1 MPKVLFQRLNRT
13 FYLRFYISPAEESL
27 FEQLFSNLTLPEPPE
42 CRRRRRGI
50 RILGSTE
57 SDGKM
62 ELYLQQLPQQLVN
75 GLTLGGVYAL
85 IAIGYTMVYGILG
98 MLNFAHGEI
107 YMIGGF
113 TGWWVLHLL
122 THNNQILTSAALV
135 IALMIIMAMAVSALV
150 GILSE
155 RFAYRPLRNAPRM
168 NLLLSAL
175 GVSIFLQNLV
185 LTYQGAKVRFFHIS
199 ALIPENIRVLHIGS
213 TVFSFMRIVVVA
225 VTFLLMALLTIM
237 LKRTMVGKAMRAT
250 AQDIE
255 AAAFM
260 GVDVDRIV
268 VLVFLI
274 GSALGGAAGTL
285 VGLLF
290 TQVDYYVGF
299 QAGLKGFTA
308 AVLGGIGNI
317 YGAMIGGI
325 LLGLAEAL
333 AVTFLPSAYKDVVA
347 FVILI
352 VILIA
357 RPWGLMG
364 EKMPEKV

>member
-1 MPKVLFQRLNRT
+1 M
-13 FYLRFYISPAEESL
+13 
-27 FEQLFSNLTLPEPPE
+27 
-42 CRRRRRGI
+42 
-50 RILGSTE
+50 
-57 SDGKM
+57 
-62 ELYLQQLPQQLVN
+62 YLQQLPQQLVN
-75 GLTLGGVYAL
+75 GLTLGCVYAL

-113 TGWWVLHLL
+113 AGWWVLHLL
-122 THNNQILTSAALV
+122 TRNNVVIMNAALV
-135 IALMIIMAMAVSALV
+135 ISLMIVVAMGMSGLIGIMT
-150 GILSE
+150 E

-168 NLLLSAL
+168 NLLISAL

-185 LTYQGAKVRFFHIS
+185 LHSQGAKVRSFHIAS
-199 ALIPENIRVLHIGS
+199 LIPDSIRVFHIVS
-213 TVFSFMRIVVVA
+213 TVFSFMRMLVIA
-225 VTFLLMALLTIM
+225 ITFLLMGLLTVMI
-237 LKRTMVGKAMRAT
+237 KRTKAGKAMRAT

-255 AAAFM
+255 AATFM
-260 GVDVDRIV
+260 GIDVDRIV

-308 AVLGGIGNI
+308 AVLGGIGSI
-317 YGAMIGGI
+317 YGAMLGGI
-325 LLGLAEAL
+325 LLGLVESL

-352 VILIA
+352 TVLII
-357 RPWGLMG
+357 RPWGLVG
-364 EKMPEKV
+364 EKIPEKV

>member
-1 MPKVLFQRLNRT
+1 M
-13 FYLRFYISPAEESL
+13 YLE
-27 FEQLFSNLTLPEPPE
+27 
-42 CRRRRRGI
+42 
-50 RILGSTE
+50 
-57 SDGKM
+57 
-62 ELYLQQLPQQLVN
+62 QLPQQLVN

-85 IAIGYTMVYGILG
+85 IAIGYTMVYGILF

-113 TGWWVLHLL
+113 AGWWVLHLL
-122 THNNQILTSAALV
+122 TSNNQPVMVAALV
-135 IALMIIMAMAVSALV
+135 ISLMIIGAMATSGFLGMAV
-150 GILSE
+150 E
-155 RFAYRPLRNAPRM
+155 RFAYRPLRQAPRM

-185 LTYQGAKVRFFHIS
+185 LHFQGAKPRFFHVS
-199 ALIPENIRVLHIGS
+199 SLIPEHLRVMEVGNV
-213 TVFSFMRIVVVA
+213 VFSFMRILVIA
-225 VTFLLMALLTIM
+225 ICFLLMGLLTY
-237 LKRTMVGKAMRAT
+237 MVKKTKIGKAMRAT

-260 GVDVDRIV
+260 GIDTDRIV
-268 VLVFLI
+268 VYVFLI

-317 YGAMIGGI
+317 FGAMLGGI
-325 LLGLAEAL
+325 ILGLLESL
-333 AVTFLPSAYKDVVA
+333 ATTFFPSAYKDVVA
-347 FVILI
+347 FAILI
-352 VILIA
+352 IVLIF

-364 EKMPEKV
+364 EKTPEKV

>member
-1 MPKVLFQRLNRT
+1 MDF
-13 FYLRFYISPAEESL
+13 
-27 FEQLFSNLTLPEPPE
+27 
-42 CRRRRRGI
+42 
-50 RILGSTE
+50 
-57 SDGKM
+57 
-62 ELYLQQLPQQLVN
+62 YLQQLPQQLVN

-85 IAIGYTMVYGILG
+85 IAIGYTMVYGILS

-113 TGWWVLHLL
+113 TGWWVLNLL
-122 THNNQILTSAALV
+122 SKDYVPIIPAGLV
-135 IALMIIMAMAVSALV
+135 IALMLIASMLLSGLLGMAV
-150 GILSE
+150 E
-155 RFAYRPLRNAPRM
+155 RVAYRPLRKAPRI

-185 LTYQGAKVRFFHIS
+185 LQYQGAKARFFHITS
-199 ALIPENIRVLHIGS
+199 LIPEHLRIFQIGD
-213 TVFSFMRIVVVA
+213 VMLSFMRILVIVVA
-225 VTFLLMALLTIM
+225 FVLMAALT
-237 LKRTMVGKAMRAT
+237 LMVKKTKIGKAMRAT
-250 AQDIE
+250 AQDPE
-255 AAAFM
+255 AALFM
-260 GVDVDRIV
+260 GINIDRIII
-268 VLVFLI
+268 LVFLI

-317 YGAMIGGI
+317 SGAMLGGI
-325 LLGLAEAL
+325 LLGLLESL
-333 AVTFLPSAYKDVVA
+333 ATTFFPAAYKDVVT

-352 VILIA
+352 LVLIF

-364 EKMPEKV
+364 KKVPEKV

>member
-1 MPKVLFQRLNRT
+1 
-13 FYLRFYISPAEESL
+13 
-27 FEQLFSNLTLPEPPE
+27 
-42 CRRRRRGI
+42 
-50 RILGSTE
+50 
-57 SDGKM
+57 M
-62 ELYLQQLPQQLVN
+62 ELYLDQLPQQLIN

-113 TGWWVLHLL
+113 AGWWVLHLL
-122 THNNQILTSAALV
+122 TRNNVVIMNAALV
-135 IALMIIMAMAVSALV
+135 IALMIVIAMGVAALV
-150 GILSE
+150 GMMAE

-185 LTYQGAKVRFFHIS
+185 LHFQGAKVRFFHIAS
-199 ALIPENIRVLHIGS
+199 LIPDSLRTFHVGA
-213 TVFSFMRIVVVA
+213 TVFSFMRILLIG
-225 VTFLLMALLTIM
+225 VTFVLMGLLTLMI
-237 LKRTMVGKAMRAT
+237 KKTKVGKAMRAT

-255 AAAFM
+255 AATFM
-260 GVDVDRIV
+260 GIDVDRIV
-268 VLVFLI
+268 VVVFMI
-274 GSALGGAAGTL
+274 GSALGGAAGVL
-285 VGLLF
+285 VGLMF

-308 AVLGGIGNI
+308 AVLGGIGSI
-317 YGAMIGGI
+317 HGAMLGGI
-325 LLGLAEAL
+325 LLGLVESL
-333 AVTFLPSAYKDVVA
+333 AVTFLPAAYKDVVA

-352 VILIA
+352 AVLII

-364 EKMPEKV
+364 DKIPEKV

>member
-1 MPKVLFQRLNRT
+1 MD
-13 FYLRFYISPAEESL
+13 I
-27 FEQLFSNLTLPEPPE
+27 
-42 CRRRRRGI
+42 
-50 RILGSTE
+50 
-57 SDGKM
+57 
-62 ELYLQQLPQQLVN
+62 YLQQLPQQLVN

-85 IAIGYTMVYGILG
+85 IAIGYTMVYGILF

-113 TGWWVLHLL
+113 VAWWVLSLL
-122 THNNQILTSAALV
+122 TVNNVPYVNAGIL
-135 IALMIIMAMAVSALV
+135 IAFMIVMAMGFSGGL
-150 GILSE
+150 GILVE
-155 RFAYRPLRNAPRM
+155 RFAYRPLRKAPRM

-185 LTYQGAKVRFFHIS
+185 LNFQGAKARSFAVTS
-199 ALIPENIRVLHIGS
+199 LIPEGLRVIQVGD
-213 TVFSFMRIVVVA
+213 VVISFMRILVIVVA
-225 VTFLLMALLTIM
+225 FLLMALLTV
-237 LKRTMVGKAMRAT
+237 MVKKTKAGKAMRAT

-260 GVDVDRIV
+260 GIDTDRII

-274 GSALGGAAGTL
+274 GSALGGAAGAL

-317 YGAMIGGI
+317 SGAMLGGLI
-325 LLGLAEAL
+325 LGLLEAL
-333 AVTFLPSAYKDVVA
+333 ATTFFPATYKDVVA
-347 FVILI
+347 FAVLIL
-352 VILIA
+352 VLIF

-364 EKMPEKV
+364 EKIPEKV

>member
-1 MPKVLFQRLNRT
+1 
-13 FYLRFYISPAEESL
+13 
-27 FEQLFSNLTLPEPPE
+27 
-42 CRRRRRGI
+42 
-50 RILGSTE
+50 
-57 SDGKM
+57 M
-62 ELYLQQLPQQLVN
+62 ELYLAQLPQQLIN

-98 MLNFAHGEI
+98 MLNFAHGEV

-122 THNNQILTSAALV
+122 TRSNVLLANAVMV
-135 IALMIIMAMAVSALV
+135 IALMIIAAMAVSGLV
-150 GILSE
+150 GVMAE

-185 LTYQGAKVRFFHIS
+185 LTYQGAKVRSFHIA
-199 ALIPENIRVLHIGS
+199 ALIPESLRVIQIG
-213 TVFSFMRIVVVA
+213 TAVFSFMRILVIG
-225 VTFLLMALLTIM
+225 VTFLLMGLLTVMI
-237 LKRTMVGKAMRAT
+237 KKTKVGKAMRAT

-260 GVDVDRIV
+260 GIDVDRIV
-268 VLVFLI
+268 VFVFLI

-308 AVLGGIGNI
+308 AVLGGIGSI
-317 YGAMIGGI
+317 YGAMLGGI
-325 LLGLAEAL
+325 LLGLTESL
-333 AVTFLPSAYKDVVA
+333 AVTFFPSAYKDVVA
-347 FVILI
+347 FAILI
-352 VILIA
+352 VVLIF
-357 RPWGLMG
+357 RPWGLVG
-364 EKMPEKV
+364 EKIPEKV

>member
-1 MPKVLFQRLNRT
+1 MDF
-13 FYLRFYISPAEESL
+13 
-27 FEQLFSNLTLPEPPE
+27 
-42 CRRRRRGI
+42 
-50 RILGSTE
+50 
-57 SDGKM
+57 
-62 ELYLQQLPQQLVN
+62 YLQQLPQQLVN

-85 IAIGYTMVYGILG
+85 IAIGYTMVYGILF

-113 TGWWVLHLL
+113 VAWWVLYLL
-122 THNNQILTSAALV
+122 TGNNVPFVNAGVLIAFMIL
-135 IALMIIMAMAVSALV
+135 MAMGLSGVL
-150 GILSE
+150 GILIE
-155 RFAYRPLRNAPRM
+155 RFAYRPLRKAPRM

-185 LTYQGAKVRFFHIS
+185 LNFQGAKARSFAVAS
-199 ALIPENIRVLHIGS
+199 LIPEGLRVIQVGD
-213 TVFSFMRIVVVA
+213 VVISFMRILVIVVA
-225 VTFLLMALLTIM
+225 FLLMALLTVM
-237 LKRTMVGKAMRAT
+237 VKKTKVGKAMRAT

-260 GVDVDRIV
+260 GIDTDRII

-274 GSALGGAAGTL
+274 GSALGGAAGAL
-285 VGLLF
+285 VGLMF

-317 YGAMIGGI
+317 RGAMLGGLI
-325 LLGLAEAL
+325 LGLLESL
-333 AVTFLPSAYKDVVA
+333 ATTFFPATYKDVVA
-347 FVILI
+347 FMVLIL
-352 VILIA
+352 VLIF

-364 EKMPEKV
+364 EKIPEKV

>member
-1 MPKVLFQRLNRT
+1 MD
-13 FYLRFYISPAEESL
+13 I
-27 FEQLFSNLTLPEPPE
+27 
-42 CRRRRRGI
+42 
-50 RILGSTE
+50 
-57 SDGKM
+57 
-62 ELYLQQLPQQLVN
+62 YLQQLPQQLVN

-122 THNNQILTSAALV
+122 TKNNEVVLTATLV
-135 IALMIIMAMAVSALV
+135 ISLMIVAAMALSGLV
-150 GILSE
+150 GMLVE
-155 RFAYRPLRNAPRM
+155 RVAYRPLRNAPRI

-185 LTYQGAKVRFFHIS
+185 LNYQGAKVRFFHIS
-199 ALIPENIRVLHIGS
+199 SLIPESLRVIQIGS
-213 TVFSFMRIVVVA
+213 AVFSFMRALVIVI
-225 VTFLLMALLTIM
+225 TFLLMALLALMIKKT
-237 LKRTMVGKAMRAT
+237 KVGKAMRAT

-255 AAAFM
+255 AATFM
-260 GVDVDRIV
+260 GIDVDRIV

-317 YGAMIGGI
+317 YGAMLGGI
-325 LLGLAEAL
+325 LLGLAESL

-352 VILIA
+352 TVLIV

-364 EKMPEKV
+364 EKIPEKV

>member
-1 MPKVLFQRLNRT
+1 M
-13 FYLRFYISPAEESL
+13 EE
-27 FEQLFSNLTLPEPPE
+27 
-42 CRRRRRGI
+42 I
-50 RILGSTE
+50 
-57 SDGKM
+57 
-62 ELYLQQLPQQLVN
+62 LQQLPQQLVN

-113 TGWWVLHLL
+113 SGWWVLHLL
-122 THNNQILTSAALV
+122 TRNNVVVMNAALV
-135 IALMIIMAMAVSALV
+135 IALMIVVAMGVAGLV
-150 GILSE
+150 GMMAE

-185 LTYQGAKVRFFHIS
+185 LHFQGAKVRSFHIAS
-199 ALIPENIRVLHIGS
+199 LIPDSLRTIQIGS
-213 TVFSFMRIVVVA
+213 TVFSFMRILLIG
-225 VTFLLMALLTIM
+225 VTFLLMGLLTLMI
-237 LKRTMVGKAMRAT
+237 KKTRVGKAMRAT
-250 AQDIE
+250 AHDIE
-255 AAAFM
+255 AATFM
-260 GVDVDRIV
+260 GIDVDRIV
-268 VLVFLI
+268 VVVFLI
-274 GSALGGAAGTL
+274 GSALGGAAGVL

-308 AVLGGIGNI
+308 AVLGGIGSI
-317 YGAMIGGI
+317 HGAMLGGI
-325 LLGLAEAL
+325 LLGLVESL

-352 VILIA
+352 AVLII
-357 RPWGLMG
+357 RPWGLVG
-364 EKMPEKV
+364 EKIPEKV

>member
-1 MPKVLFQRLNRT
+1 M
-13 FYLRFYISPAEESL
+13 YLE
-27 FEQLFSNLTLPEPPE
+27 
-42 CRRRRRGI
+42 
-50 RILGSTE
+50 
-57 SDGKM
+57 
-62 ELYLQQLPQQLVN
+62 QLPQQLVN

-85 IAIGYTMVYGILG
+85 IAIGYTMVYGILF

-113 TGWWVLHLL
+113 AGWWVLHLL
-122 THNNQILTSAALV
+122 TSNNQPVMIAALV
-135 IALMIIMAMAVSALV
+135 ISLMIIGAMAVSGVLGVAV
-150 GILSE
+150 E
-155 RFAYRPLRNAPRM
+155 RFAYRPLRQAPRM

-185 LTYQGAKVRFFHIS
+185 LNFQGAKPRFFHVS
-199 ALIPENIRVLHIGS
+199 SLIPEHLRVMEVGGV
-213 TVFSFMRIVVVA
+213 VFSFMRILVIA
-225 VTFLLMALLTIM
+225 ICFLLMGLLTY
-237 LKRTMVGKAMRAT
+237 MVKKTKIGKAMRAT

-260 GVDVDRIV
+260 GIDTDRIV
-268 VLVFLI
+268 VYVFLI
-274 GSALGGAAGTL
+274 GSALGGAAGAL

-317 YGAMIGGI
+317 FGAMLGGI
-325 LLGLAEAL
+325 ILGLLESL
-333 AVTFLPSAYKDVVA
+333 ATTFFPSAYKDVVA
-347 FVILI
+347 FAILI
-352 VILIA
+352 IVLIF

>member
-1 MPKVLFQRLNRT
+1 
-13 FYLRFYISPAEESL
+13 
-27 FEQLFSNLTLPEPPE
+27 
-42 CRRRRRGI
+42 
-50 RILGSTE
+50 
-57 SDGKM
+57 M
-62 ELYLQQLPQQLVN
+62 EFYLQQLPQQLVN

-85 IAIGYTMVYGILG
+85 IAIGYTMVYGILF
-98 MLNFAHGEI
+98 MLNFAHGEF

-113 TGWWVLHLL
+113 TAWWVLHLL
-122 THNNQILTSAALV
+122 SRSYGLVMHAALV
-135 IALMIIMAMAVSALV
+135 IALMLFIAMLV
-150 GILSE
+150 AGLLGVLVE
-155 RFAYRPLRNAPRM
+155 RTAYRPLRKAPRL

-185 LTYQGAKVRFFHIS
+185 LTYQGAKVRTFHVA
-199 ALIPENIRVLHIGS
+199 ALIPDGLRVLHLGGV
-213 TVFSFMRIVVVA
+213 TVSFMRLLVIAVALGLMVLLTVVVKK
-225 VTFLLMALLTIM
+225 T
-237 LKRTMVGKAMRAT
+237 KVGKAIRAT

-255 AAAFM
+255 AAAYM
-260 GVDVDRIV
+260 GIDVDRII

-274 GSALGGAAGTL
+274 GSALGGAAGAL

-317 YGAMIGGI
+317 TGAMLGGI
-325 LLGLAEAL
+325 LLGLTEAV
-333 AVTFLPSAYKDVVA
+333 ATTFFPSAYKDVVA

-352 VILIA
+352 AVLIF

-364 EKMPEKV
+364 EKVPEKV

>member
-1 MPKVLFQRLNRT
+1 MD
-13 FYLRFYISPAEESL
+13 I
-27 FEQLFSNLTLPEPPE
+27 
-42 CRRRRRGI
+42 
-50 RILGSTE
+50 
-57 SDGKM
+57 
-62 ELYLQQLPQQLVN
+62 YLQQLPQQLVN

-122 THNNQILTSAALV
+122 TKNNEVIMTATLV
-135 IALMIIMAMAVSALV
+135 ISLMIVAAMALSGLV
-150 GILSE
+150 GMLVE
-155 RFAYRPLRNAPRM
+155 RVAYRPLRNAPRI

-185 LTYQGAKVRFFHIS
+185 LNYQGAKVRFFHIS
-199 ALIPENIRVLHIGS
+199 SLIPESLRVIQIGS
-213 TVFSFMRIVVVA
+213 AVFSFMRALVIVI
-225 VTFLLMALLTIM
+225 TFLLMALLALMIKKT
-237 LKRTMVGKAMRAT
+237 KVGKAMRAT

-255 AAAFM
+255 AATFM
-260 GVDVDRIV
+260 GIDVDRIV

-317 YGAMIGGI
+317 YGAMLGGI
-325 LLGLAEAL
+325 LLGLAESL

-352 VILIA
+352 TVLIV

-364 EKMPEKV
+364 EKIPEKV

>member
-1 MPKVLFQRLNRT
+1 MD
-13 FYLRFYISPAEESL
+13 I
-27 FEQLFSNLTLPEPPE
+27 
-42 CRRRRRGI
+42 
-50 RILGSTE
+50 
-57 SDGKM
+57 
-62 ELYLQQLPQQLVN
+62 YLQQLPQQLVN

-122 THNNQILTSAALV
+122 TKNNEVVLTATLV
-135 IALMIIMAMAVSALV
+135 ISLMIVAAMALSGLV
-150 GILSE
+150 GMLVE
-155 RFAYRPLRNAPRM
+155 RVAYRPLRNAPRI

-185 LTYQGAKVRFFHIS
+185 LNYQGAKVRFFHIS
-199 ALIPENIRVLHIGS
+199 SLIPESLRVIQIGS
-213 TVFSFMRIVVVA
+213 AVFSFMRALVIVI
-225 VTFLLMALLTIM
+225 TFLLMALLALIIKKT
-237 LKRTMVGKAMRAT
+237 KVGKAMRAT

-255 AAAFM
+255 AATFM
-260 GVDVDRIV
+260 GIDVDRIV

-317 YGAMIGGI
+317 YGAMLGGI
-325 LLGLAEAL
+325 LLGLAESL

-352 VILIA
+352 TVLIV

-364 EKMPEKV
+364 EKIPEKV

>member
-1 MPKVLFQRLNRT
+1 LLEEVT
-13 FYLRFYISPAEESL
+13 FVTTRALSMYLE
-27 FEQLFSNLTLPEPPE
+27 
-42 CRRRRRGI
+42 
-50 RILGSTE
+50 
-57 SDGKM
+57 
-62 ELYLQQLPQQLVN
+62 QLPQQLVN

-85 IAIGYTMVYGILG
+85 IAIGYTMVYGILF

-113 TGWWVLHLL
+113 AGWWVLHLL
-122 THNNQILTSAALV
+122 TSNNQPVMIAALV
-135 IALMIIMAMAVSALV
+135 ISLMIIGAMAVSGVLGVAV
-150 GILSE
+150 E
-155 RFAYRPLRNAPRM
+155 RFAYRPLRQAPRM

-185 LTYQGAKVRFFHIS
+185 LNFQGAKPRFFHVS
-199 ALIPENIRVLHIGS
+199 SLIPEHLRVMEVGGV
-213 TVFSFMRIVVVA
+213 VFSFMRILVIA
-225 VTFLLMALLTIM
+225 ICFFLMGLLTY
-237 LKRTMVGKAMRAT
+237 MVKKTKIGKAMRAT

-255 AAAFM
+255 AASFM
-260 GVDVDRIV
+260 GIDTDRIV
-268 VLVFLI
+268 AYVFLI
-274 GSALGGAAGTL
+274 GSALGGAAGAL

-317 YGAMIGGI
+317 FGAMLGGI
-325 LLGLAEAL
+325 ILGLLESL
-333 AVTFLPSAYKDVVA
+333 ATTFFPSAYKDVVA
-347 FVILI
+347 FAILI
-352 VILIA
+352 IVLIF

>member
-1 MPKVLFQRLNRT
+1 MD
-13 FYLRFYISPAEESL
+13 I
-27 FEQLFSNLTLPEPPE
+27 
-42 CRRRRRGI
+42 
-50 RILGSTE
+50 
-57 SDGKM
+57 
-62 ELYLQQLPQQLVN
+62 YLQQLPQQLVN

-122 THNNQILTSAALV
+122 SKNNEIIMTATMV
-135 IALMIIMAMAVSALV
+135 IALMIIAAMALSGLV
-150 GILSE
+150 GMLVE
-155 RFAYRPLRNAPRM
+155 RAAYRPLRNAPRI

-185 LTYQGAKVRFFHIS
+185 LNYQGAKVRSFHIS
-199 ALIPENIRVLHIGS
+199 SLIPASLRVIQIGPAI
-213 TVFSFMRIVVVA
+213 FSFMRVLVIVI
-225 VTFLLMALLTIM
+225 TFLLMALLALMIKKT
-237 LKRTMVGKAMRAT
+237 KVGKAMRAT

-255 AAAFM
+255 AATFM
-260 GVDVDRIV
+260 GIDVDRIV

-317 YGAMIGGI
+317 YGAMLGGI
-325 LLGLAEAL
+325 LLGLAESL

-352 VILIA
+352 TVLIV
-357 RPWGLMG
+357 RPWGLVG
-364 EKMPEKV
+364 EKIPEKV

>member
-1 MPKVLFQRLNRT
+1 
-13 FYLRFYISPAEESL
+13 
-27 FEQLFSNLTLPEPPE
+27 
-42 CRRRRRGI
+42 
-50 RILGSTE
+50 
-57 SDGKM
+57 M
-62 ELYLQQLPQQLVN
+62 ELYLQQLPQQLIN

-85 IAIGYTMVYGILG
+85 IAIGYSMVYGILG
-98 MLNFAHGEI
+98 MLNFAHGEV

-113 TGWWVLHLL
+113 TGWWALNFFTRGNELL
-122 THNNQILTSAALV
+122 VNAVMV
-135 IALMIIMAMAVSALV
+135 IAVMIIAAMAVSGLI
-150 GILSE
+150 GIMAE

-185 LTYQGAKVRFFHIS
+185 LTYQGAKVRSFHIS
-199 ALIPENIRVLHIGS
+199 ALIPESLRVIQIGPA
-213 TVFSFMRIVVVA
+213 VFSFMRLLVIGI
-225 VTFLLMALLTIM
+225 TFLLMMM
-237 LKRTMVGKAMRAT
+237 LSVMIKRTKVGKAMRAT
-250 AQDIE
+250 SQDIE

-260 GVDVDRIV
+260 GIDVDRIV

-317 YGAMIGGI
+317 YGAMLGGI
-325 LLGLAEAL
+325 ILGLTESL

-347 FVILI
+347 FAILI
-352 VILIA
+352 TVLIV
-357 RPWGLMG
+357 RPWGLVG
-364 EKMPEKV
+364 EKVSEKV

>member
-1 MPKVLFQRLNRT
+1 LNI
-13 FYLRFYISPAEESL
+13 YLE
-27 FEQLFSNLTLPEPPE
+27 
-42 CRRRRRGI
+42 
-50 RILGSTE
+50 
-57 SDGKM
+57 
-62 ELYLQQLPQQLVN
+62 QLPQQLIN

-122 THNNQILTSAALV
+122 TRNNQVIMNSALV
-135 IALMIIMAMAVSALV
+135 ISLMIVLAMAVSGLV
-150 GILSE
+150 GILTE
-155 RFAYRPLRNAPRM
+155 RFAYRPLRNAPRI

-185 LTYQGAKVRFFHIS
+185 LTYQGAKVRVFHIAS
-199 ALIPENIRVLHIGS
+199 LIPQDLRVFHVGS
-213 TVFSFMRIVVVA
+213 TVFSFMRVMVIS
-225 VTFLLMALLTIM
+225 VTFLLMALLTVVI
-237 LKRTMVGKAMRAT
+237 KKTKVGKAMRAT

-255 AAAFM
+255 AATFM
-260 GVDVDRIV
+260 GIDVDRIV
-268 VLVFLI
+268 VVVFLI
-274 GSALGGAAGTL
+274 GSALGGAAGTM

-308 AVLGGIGNI
+308 AVLGGIGSI
-317 YGAMIGGI
+317 YGAMLGGI
-325 LLGLAEAL
+325 LLGLVESL

-347 FVILI
+347 FTILI
-352 VILIA
+352 IILII
-357 RPWGLMG
+357 RPQGLMG
-364 EKMPEKV
+364 EKIPEKV

>member
-1 MPKVLFQRLNRT
+1 L
-13 FYLRFYISPAEESL
+13 I
-27 FEQLFSNLTLPEPPE
+27 
-42 CRRRRRGI
+42 
-50 RILGSTE
+50 
-57 SDGKM
+57 
-62 ELYLQQLPQQLVN
+62 N

-113 TGWWVLHLL
+113 AGWWVLHLL
-122 THNNQILTSAALV
+122 TRNNSVIMNAALV
-135 IALMIIMAMAVSALV
+135 IALMIVIAMGVAAVVGMMA
-150 GILSE
+150 E

-185 LTYQGAKVRFFHIS
+185 LHFQGAKVRSFHIAS
-199 ALIPENIRVLHIGS
+199 LIPDSLRTFHVGA
-213 TVFSFMRIVVVA
+213 TVFSFMRILLIG
-225 VTFLLMALLTIM
+225 VTFLLMGLLTLMI
-237 LKRTMVGKAMRAT
+237 KKTKVGKAMRAT

-255 AAAFM
+255 AATFM
-260 GVDVDRIV
+260 GIDVDRIV
-268 VLVFLI
+268 VVVFMV
-274 GSALGGAAGTL
+274 GSALGGAAGVL
-285 VGLLF
+285 VGLMF

-308 AVLGGIGNI
+308 AVLGGIGSI
-317 YGAMIGGI
+317 HGAMLGGI
-325 LLGLAEAL
+325 LLGLVESL
-333 AVTFLPSAYKDVVA
+333 AVTFLPAAYKDVVA

-352 VILIA
+352 AVLIA

-364 EKMPEKV
+364 EKIPEKV

>member
-1 MPKVLFQRLNRT
+1 L
-13 FYLRFYISPAEESL
+13 
-27 FEQLFSNLTLPEPPE
+27 
-42 CRRRRRGI
+42 
-50 RILGSTE
+50 
-57 SDGKM
+57 
-62 ELYLQQLPQQLVN
+62 ELYLEQLPQQLVN

-98 MLNFAHGEI
+98 MLNFAHGEV

-113 TGWWVLHLL
+113 AGWWVLHLL
-122 THNNQILTSAALV
+122 TRGNELLANAAMV
-135 IALMIIMAMAVSALV
+135 IALMIIAAMAVSGLV
-150 GILSE
+150 GITAE

-185 LTYQGAKVRFFHIS
+185 LNYQGAKVRSFHIA
-199 ALIPENIRVLHIGS
+199 ALIPESLRVIQIGS
-213 TVFSFMRIVVVA
+213 AVFSFMRILVIVLS
-225 VTFLLMALLTIM
+225 FLLMGLLTVMI
-237 LKRTMVGKAMRAT
+237 KKTKVGKAMRAT

-260 GVDVDRIV
+260 GIDVDRIV
-268 VLVFLI
+268 VVVFLI

-308 AVLGGIGNI
+308 AVLGGIGSV
-317 YGAMIGGI
+317 YGAMLGGI
-325 LLGLAEAL
+325 LLGLTESL
-333 AVTFLPSAYKDVVA
+333 AVTFFPSAYKDVVA
-347 FVILI
+347 FAILI
-352 VILIA
+352 IVLIF
-357 RPWGLMG
+357 RPWGLVG
-364 EKMPEKV
+364 EKIPEKV